1 MRIKLIATDL
11 DGTLLDGNG
20 ELTPKSLAVMQA
32 CEERGIHFVMASGRL
47 FEGIRLLARKAN
59 LHSPIISSNGGR
71 VDLTPFG
78 PAIMEDTLPVP
89 LAKTVFEILKASGL
103 YIECYSGN
111 TIYRAH
117 PRLSPF
123 LKSPD
128 EYVPTP
134 SIPDGE
140 GFEQRFVDDID
151 RMEAEG
157 RDKAYKFAAFSRNP
171 AELQA
176 IVRQLD
182 GLPVTINSS
191 FPYNIEIMEKG
202 HGKGKAIRFL
212 QEYYQLDK
220 DEIMTFG
227 DSTNDLEM
235 MKASGVPVAM
245 GNALEEVK
253 QIARII
259 ALPNTQDGEA
269 HVIEQYVLGSKEEGH
284 LF

>member
-11 DGTLLDGNG
+11 DGTLLDANG
-20 ELTPKSLAVMQA
+20 QLTPKSLAVMQA

-78 PAIMEDTLPVP
+78 PPIMEDTLPP
-89 LAKTVFEILKASGL
+89 ELAHQVFAVLRDSGL

-128 EYVPTP
+128 DYVPTP

-151 RMEAEG
+151 RMEQEG
-157 RDKAYKFAAFSRNP
+157 VPRAYKLAAFSHDP
-171 AELQA
+171 AALQA
-176 IVRQLD
+176 IVRKLD
-182 GLPVTINSS
+182 GLPISINSS
-191 FPYNIEIMEKG
+191 FPFNIEIMEKG
-202 HGKGKAIRFL
+202 HGKGQAIRFL

-235 MKASGVPVAM
+235 MRESGVPVAM

-253 QIARII
+253 RVAKII
-259 ALPNTQDGEA
+259 APPNTEDGEA
-269 HVIEQYVLGSKEEGH
+269 DVIERYVLGS
-284 LF
+284 

>member
-11 DGTLLDGNG
+11 DGTLLDGNSN
-20 ELTPKSLAVMQA
+20 LTPKSLEVMQA

-78 PAIMEDTLPVP
+78 PAIMEDTLPHP
-89 LAKTVFEILKASGL
+89 LARKVFDILKASGL

-111 TIYRAH
+111 TIYRSH

-123 LKSPD
+123 LKSPED
-128 EYVPTP
+128 YVPTP
-134 SIPDGE
+134 CIPDGE
-140 GFEQRFVDDID
+140 GFQQRFVDDVD

-157 RDKAYKFAAFSRNP
+157 MDRAYKFAAFSRNP
-171 AELQA
+171 EDLQE

-191 FPYNIEIMEKG
+191 FPFNIEIMEKG
-202 HGKGKAIRFL
+202 HGKGKAIQFL
-212 QEYYQLDK
+212 QEYYQLDR

-235 MKASGVPVAM
+235 MLASGVPVAM

-253 QIARII
+253 KAAKII
-259 ALPNTQDGEA
+259 APPNTEDGEA
-269 HVIEQYVLGSKEEGH
+269 RIIEQYVLCS
-284 LF
+284 

>member
-20 ELTPKSLAVMQA
+20 ELSPKSLAVMQA

-47 FEGIRLLARKAN
+47 FESIRLLARKAN

-89 LAKTVFEILKASGL
+89 LAKTVFQILRDSGL

-111 TIYRAH
+111 TIYRSH

-123 LKSPD
+123 LKSAD
-128 EYVPTP
+128 AYVPTP

-140 GFEQRFVDDID
+140 GFEQCFVDDVE

-157 RDKAYKFAAFSRNP
+157 RDSAYKFAAFSKNP
-171 AELQA
+171 ADLQA

-191 FPYNIEIMEKG
+191 FPFNIEIMGKG
-202 HGKGKAIRFL
+202 YGKGKAIRFL
-212 QEYYQLDK
+212 QEYYQLEK

-245 GNALEEVK
+245 GNALDEVK

-259 ALPNTQDGEA
+259 APPNTQDGEA
-269 HVIEQYVLGSKEEGH
+269 SVIEQYVLGS
-284 LF
+284 